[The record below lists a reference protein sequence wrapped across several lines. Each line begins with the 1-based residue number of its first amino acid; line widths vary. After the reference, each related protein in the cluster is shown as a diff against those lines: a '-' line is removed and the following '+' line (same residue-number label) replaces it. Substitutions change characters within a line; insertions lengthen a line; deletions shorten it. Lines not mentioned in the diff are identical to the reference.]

1 MLVDKGAAEV
11 GRALETLRRVTQM
24 QRSVT
29 ERHPAPRTIDFSARR
44 RRPVVR

>member
-24 QRSVT
+24 QCSVT
-29 ERHPAPRTIDFSARR
+29 GLGVKASSASND
-44 RRPVVR
+44 